1 MPISSEK
8 NFQKKLSIFENWIS
22 QKERYKGKNIKIF
35 PHKSSE
41 ASGFSNETFS
51 CRVEGKD
58 LYEDIVLRLKPT
70 GFQVFPE
77 YDLGLQVEIMTQ
89 LRKFN
94 LPVPEIL
101 FSELNEDIIG
111 AEFYVMKYVGGEA
124 PSDNPPYHMDP
135 DGMMG
140 KASSKEIK
148 SVWLGWLN
156 NLILVHKLDF
166 NKLDL
171 SLIEKRREED
181 NHLMYDL
188 KYYQS
193 FMDWGMDGEKNP
205 FLEDVFNW
213 LKDKIPEDSNS
224 RKLCWGDSRI
234 GNVLFEN
241 FKVKALLDWEMATIG
256 DPLSDL
262 AWGLTTDDASSYGLN
277 IKKLSGSISNDEA
290 IKIWEKATGFS
301 AHNFNYYR
309 ILCLFKFSVI
319 MIRVAK
325 KLIKNEIMPLD
336 SDFHINN
343 HISNYLKKEFYEIN

>member
-22 QKERYKGKNIKIF
+22 QKDRYKGKNIKIF

-58 LYEDIVLRLKPT
+58 LHEDIVLRLKPT

-101 FSELNEDIIG
+101 FAELNEDIIG

-140 KASSKEIK
+140 KASS
-148 SVWLGWLN
+148 
-156 NLILVHKLDF
+156 
-166 NKLDL
+166 
-171 SLIEKRREED
+171 
-181 NHLMYDL
+181 
-188 KYYQS
+188 
-193 FMDWGMDGEKNP
+193 
-205 FLEDVFNW
+205 
-213 LKDKIPEDSNS
+213 
-224 RKLCWGDSRI
+224 
-234 GNVLFEN
+234 
-241 FKVKALLDWEMATIG
+241 
-256 DPLSDL
+256 
-262 AWGLTTDDASSYGLN
+262 
-277 IKKLSGSISNDEA
+277 
-290 IKIWEKATGFS
+290 
-301 AHNFNYYR
+301 
-309 ILCLFKFSVI
+309 
-319 MIRVAK
+319 
-325 KLIKNEIMPLD
+325 
-336 SDFHINN
+336 
-343 HISNYLKKEFYEIN
+343 